1 MTSPPFIHEKEE
13 DSMEELGVTS
23 LYREAPW
30 AASQS
35 QELPESSL
43 HGYRNRHICSR
54 YVSNARLCLFIASDY
69 IYLESL
75 CISMAF
81 SFLQLHRQQKSNTSP
96 ECAIRHDYFDETL
109 DYIL

>member
-1 MTSPPFIHEKEE
+1 MHQKEE
-13 DSMEELGVTS
+13 DPMEELGVTP
-23 LYREAPW
+23 LYREALW

-35 QELPESSL
+35 QELPESGL
-43 HGYRNRHICSR
+43 HGYRNMHICR
-54 YVSNARLCLFIASDY
+54 YVSMAHLQLFIASVY
-69 IYLESL
+69 TYLESL

-96 ECAIRHDYFDETL
+96 ECVIRNDYFDETL

>member
-1 MTSPPFIHEKEE
+1 
-13 DSMEELGVTS
+13 MEVLEITP

-35 QELPESSL
+35 QDLLESGL
-43 HGYRNRHICSR
+43 CGYRNLHIYK
-54 YVSNARLCLFIASDY
+54 YVSMAHLCLFIANDY

-81 SFLQLHRQQKSNTSP
+81 SFLQLHRQQRPNTSP
-96 ECAIRHDYFDETL
+96 ECVIRNYYFDEIL